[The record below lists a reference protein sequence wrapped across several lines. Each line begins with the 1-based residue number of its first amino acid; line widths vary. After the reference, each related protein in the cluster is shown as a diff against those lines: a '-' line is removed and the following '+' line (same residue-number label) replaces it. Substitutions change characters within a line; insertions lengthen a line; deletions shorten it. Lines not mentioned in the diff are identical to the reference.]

1 MAKYQPSNRTLAVSR
16 VYQHGKTQVPSD
28 VRGILGLQDGDKIV
42 WKLDNEKVVVEV
54 AQKRGAGA

>member
-42 WKLDNEKVVVEV
+42 WKLENGKIV
-54 AQKRGAGA
+54 AEHA